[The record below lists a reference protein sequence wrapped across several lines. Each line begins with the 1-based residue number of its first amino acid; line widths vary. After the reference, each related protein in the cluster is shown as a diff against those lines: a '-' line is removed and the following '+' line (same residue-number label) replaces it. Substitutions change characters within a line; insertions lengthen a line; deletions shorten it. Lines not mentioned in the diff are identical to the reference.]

1 MNQNSGKCMR
11 CREAGM
17 KKRHKKFV
25 FGRIL
30 ALTFRAAPVEVSVI
44 LLTGILHS
52 VFLVLQTVCM
62 QVFFERVSAGNLQ
75 VLAAGQRRRLAGDG
89 FRLETGGFWRVSL
102 SWRE

>member
-30 ALTFRAAPVEVSVI
+30 ALTFRAAPVGVSVI
-44 LLTGILHS
+44 
-52 VFLVLQTVCM
+52 
-62 QVFFERVSAGNLQ
+62 
-75 VLAAGQRRRLAGDG
+75 
-89 FRLETGGFWRVSL
+89 
-102 SWRE
+102 